1 MIIIKTMDQKL
12 NEFFERLK
20 GELEKSSTWPSEYLF
35 KFIVPTSDEKT
46 LAVQDIFNDM
56 GAVINIKKSKNENY
70 TSVSVNV
77 QMESA
82 DAVIEKYKLA
92 AAIEGIISL

>member
-1 MIIIKTMDQKL
+1 MDQKL
-12 NEFFERLK
+12 TEFFERLK
-20 GELEKSSTWPSEYLF
+20 GELEKSTTWPSEYLF

-46 LAVQDIFNDM
+46 KAVQDIFNDL
-56 GAVINIKKSKNENY
+56 GAVITTKKSKNENY

-82 DAVIEKYKLA
+82 EAVIKKYKEA
-92 AAIEGIISL
+92 SSIEGIISL

>member
-1 MIIIKTMDQKL
+1 MDQKL
-12 NEFFERLK
+12 NEFFERLQ

-35 KFIVPTSDEKT
+35 KFIVPNSDQKA
-46 LAVQDIFNDM
+46 LAVQEIFNDM
-56 GAVINIKKSKNENY
+56 GAVITTKKSKNENY

-82 DAVIEKYKLA
+82 EAVIGKYKQA